1 MKYKRI
7 KSVRKQKGISIKQMS
22 QLLDISS
29 FKYWYLELHVD
40 KMECAIFIR
49 ICHLLGIN
57 IEFKVLWLWF
67 KPSMKQK

>member
-22 QLLDISS
+22 RLLDISS

-40 KMECAIFIR
+40 KMECATFVY
-49 ICHLLGIN
+49 ICHILGIN
-57 IEFKVLWLWF
+57 VDEA
-67 KPSMKQK
+67 